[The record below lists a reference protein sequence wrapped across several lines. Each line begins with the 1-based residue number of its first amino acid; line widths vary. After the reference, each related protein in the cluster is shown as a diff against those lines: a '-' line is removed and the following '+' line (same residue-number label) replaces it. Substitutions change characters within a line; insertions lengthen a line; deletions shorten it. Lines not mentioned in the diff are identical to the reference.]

1 MLCISIRPR
10 AGEATVFTHVQ
21 LLPALPVGIAGWL
34 PVYLGKVS
42 FKGAALSES
51 FPTSSTTEWPYSC
64 KDEGRG
70 QWLWTLGL
78 GCKL

>member
-10 AGEATVFTHVQ
+10 AGEATVFTHMQ

-70 QWLWTLGL
+70 QWLRTLGL